1 MYYIDIFL
9 IFIYV
14 YVFHLLFLYR
24 CTVALSRMESQ
35 VLSLPAPLSSQ
46 AAKRLLMTQFG
57 NLSTLSTPQY
67 LFGIEITFAWLKCA
81 VRQYISK

>member
-24 CTVALSRMESQ
+24 CTVALSRTGLQ

-46 AAKRLLMTQFG
+46 APKRLLMTTVWKPL
-57 NLSTLSTPQY
+57 NLEHSSVSFRYRNY
-67 LFGIEITFAWLKCA
+67 LCMAQMCSQAIC
-81 VRQYISK
+81 